1 MSFLNQTYQNLT
13 PYTPGEQVDEAAYIK
28 LNTNESPYPPAPNV
42 QKAVAE
48 AAQKLN
54 RYSDIAVEAVAKP
67 LAKYLGVKQ
76 EQLFLGNGSDEV
88 LSYIFQGFTEKGIA
102 FPDVTYGFYQVYSGL
117 YQVESTVVPLKEDFS
132 LDLAEYDA
140 FKGTVIFANP
150 NAPTGIYL
158 PQEEICA
165 FLERHPDRLV
175 VVDEAYIDFGGKSMV
190 SLINQYK
197 NLFVI
202 GTFSKSRQLAG
213 ARLGFGIGN
222 TDLIADLNRLRF
234 SLNPY
239 NVNSLTQA
247 AGGAVLQEQVYVD
260 QKVQETI
267 KVREGSKQEL
277 TKLGFEQ
284 TDSQGNFL
292 FAKHPKLSG
301 ESLFLA
307 LREKKILVRWFNQP
321 RTKDYLRITVGTKEQ
336 MEQLIAVLTTILNE
350 VKA

>member
-1 MSFLNQTYQNLT
+1 
-13 PYTPGEQVDEAAYIK
+13 
-28 LNTNESPYPPAPNV
+28 
-42 QKAVAE
+42 
-48 AAQKLN
+48 
-54 RYSDIAVEAVAKP
+54 
-67 LAKYLGVKQ
+67 
-76 EQLFLGNGSDEV
+76 
-88 LSYIFQGFTEKGIA
+88 
-102 FPDVTYGFYQVYSGL
+102 
-117 YQVESTVVPLKEDFS
+117 
-132 LDLAEYDA
+132 
-140 FKGTVIFANP
+140 
-150 NAPTGIYL
+150 
-158 PQEEICA
+158 
-165 FLERHPDRLV
+165 
-175 VVDEAYIDFGGKSMV
+175 MV

-267 KVREGSKQEL
+267 KVREWSKQEL

>member
-1 MSFLNQTYQNLT
+1 MT
-13 PYTPGEQVDEAAYIK
+13 PYTPGEQVDEQEYIK
-28 LNTNESPYPPAPNV
+28 LNTNESPYVPAPGV
-42 QKAVAE
+42 QEAVAE
-48 AAQKLN
+48 ASQKLN
-54 RYSDIAVEAVAKP
+54 RYSDIAVEVVAKP
-67 LAKYLGVKQ
+67 LAQYLGVKQ

-117 YQVESTVVPLKEDFS
+117 YQVDATVVSLNEDFS
-132 LDLAEYDA
+132 LDLKEYDEL
-140 FKGTVIFANP
+140 KGTVIFANP

-158 PQEEICA
+158 SQEGICE

-190 SLINQYK
+190 SLIDQYK
-197 NLFVI
+197 NLLVV

-213 ARLGFGIGN
+213 ARLGFGVGN
-222 TDLIADLNRLRF
+222 TELIADLNRLRF

-247 AGGAVLQEQVYVD
+247 AGGAVLQEQAYVD
-260 QKVQETI
+260 QKIQETI
-267 KVREGSKQEL
+267 QVREWSKQEL

-292 FAKHPKLSG
+292 FAKHPKLAG
-301 ESLFLA
+301 ETLFHA

-321 RTKDYLRITVGTKEQ
+321 RTKDYLRITVGTQEQ
-336 MEQLIAVLTTILNE
+336 MERLIAVLTTILE
-350 VKA
+350 GVDA